1 MPITRSTGIIRGP
14 AAISF
19 SSAIIY
25 TKGDIQVKTSMQTF
39 DIPSAAYGKVD
50 VREKEIVTELTFEP
64 VGMWTT
70 AILAALF
77 PHTNPIA
84 GTSIFT
90 AADKPVIVWPLT
102 GAEQITYQAGAVTKM
117 PSIKLKATETAF
129 GSCTI
134 ACIGKDNTARTDAAK
149 RFAIATA
156 SFTDTSFAV
165 ASIFTVPYTLALAGA
180 SSPWNS
186 FKTKAGVE
194 IDFNLQVPP
203 FDVDE
208 EGIVDMTLQGLDITV
223 KFQPV
228 GMTTAQIL
236 TQLGI
241 QGAGAVRGRS
251 MAAGAADL
259 TIVGPAVG
267 DPSVVINDVALVEAP
282 QVYGAVNNRAGDL
295 VWIATRPAGSG
306 AMFALSTVSA

>member
-1 MPITRSTGIIRGP
+1 MPITRSTDIIRGP

-19 SSAIIY
+19 ASAIIY
-25 TKGDIQVKTSMQTF
+25 TKGDIQVKTSIQRF
-39 DIPSAAYGKVD
+39 EINSSAYGKVD
-50 VREKEIVTELTFEP
+50 ERDREIVTELTFDP

-70 AILAALF
+70 PLLTALF
-77 PHTNPIA
+77 PHTSPVA

-90 AADKPVIVWPLT
+90 ATDKPVIVWPLSGT
-102 GAEQITYQAGAVTKM
+102 EQITYQAGAITKM
-117 PSIKLKATETAF
+117 PSIRLKATETTF

-134 ACIGKDNTARTDAAK
+134 ACIGKDATARTDAAK
-149 RFAIATA
+149 RLAVATA

-186 FKTKAGVE
+186 FKTRAGVD
-194 IDFNLQVPP
+194 IDFNLQLSP

-223 KFQPV
+223 KCAPV
-228 GMTTAQIL
+228 GITTAQII

-241 QGAGAVRGRS
+241 QGAGAIRGRS

-259 TIVGPAVG
+259 TIVGPTAG
-267 DPSVVINDVALVEAP
+267 NPSVVINDVALVEAS
-282 QVYGAVNNRAGDL
+282 QLYGGTNPRTGEL
-295 VWIATRPAGSG
+295 LWIATRPGGSG
-306 AMFALSTVSA
+306 AMFALSTVGA